1 MPKILLIE
9 SSKDYR
15 NSITEILTMAG
26 YDVITAADGKTG
38 FSTAVREVPDL
49 IICDVLIPLL
59 DGYGVLKLVSHEPV
73 LSAIPFISLTHK
85 TEWAEMRKLITLGAD
100 DYLSRDA
107 DSSDLLLAVEAQIA
121 KSRRMKADRIANGSE
136 QAREVLQSKHVSLLH
151 FVGNGRDKRRFKK
164 KQIIYSEGERN
175 GYLYFV
181 LSGSVK
187 CFVTSDQGKELIT
200 DFFTEGDFFGFYSLI
215 SGLPHSDSAEAMSET
230 ELILIPKKEFT
241 EVMEK
246 DSTLSKEFTRI
257 LNKQVADRD
266 DVLVSIAYD
275 SARKRVANGLLKV
288 FEKFKK
294 KANGT
299 NEVNIGR
306 TDLGNMC
313 GVTKES
319 TIRILSDL
327 KEEKLIDIVDSK
339 IIVLQQ
345 DKLRNLV
352 N

>member
-1 MPKILLIE
+1 M
-9 SSKDYR
+9 
-15 NSITEILTMAG
+15 
-26 YDVITAADGKTG
+26 
-38 FSTAVREVPDL
+38 
-49 IICDVLIPLL
+49 
-59 DGYGVLKLVSHEPV
+59 
-73 LSAIPFISLTHK
+73 
-85 TEWAEMRKLITLGAD
+85 
-100 DYLSRDA
+100 
-107 DSSDLLLAVEAQIA
+107 
-121 KSRRMKADRIANGSE
+121 
-136 QAREVLQSKHVSLLH
+136 
-151 FVGNGRDKRRFKK
+151 
-164 KQIIYSEGERN
+164 
-175 GYLYFV
+175 
-181 LSGSVK
+181 
-187 CFVTSDQGKELIT
+187 
-200 DFFTEGDFFGFYSLI
+200 
-215 SGLPHSDSAEAMSET
+215 
-230 ELILIPKKEFT
+230 
-241 EVMEK
+241 MEK